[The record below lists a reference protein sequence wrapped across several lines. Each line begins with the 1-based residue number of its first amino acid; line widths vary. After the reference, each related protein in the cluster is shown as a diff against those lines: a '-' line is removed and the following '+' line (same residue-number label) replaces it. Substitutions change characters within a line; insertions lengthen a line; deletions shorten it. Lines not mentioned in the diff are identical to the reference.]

1 MTLCALVTAW
11 ASYTLHH
18 DSLTLCDWHHD
29 YSGPLPC
36 CEVWMENCCCNVV
49 FYYVLGPRCSI
60 TIDALFQCYFYFSYF
75 VYTIFL
81 ISIFVF
87 VFSINSPVFSCCVFG
102 IKCEKK
108 HYTLY
113 GYRWTYIFIL
123 MCWSL
128 KNTALSNDK
137 HAIYFGLMKVE
148 CNTSFHLLYKRIMR
162 EWLGKWCVRGC
173 VSFWRGSAI
182 WQRDVSCEATF

>member
-108 HYTLY
+108 IIFYMATDELTFLSWCVDHSKILHFQM
-113 GYRWTYIFIL
+113 INMLFIL
-123 MCWSL
+123 
-128 KNTALSNDK
+128 
-137 HAIYFGLMKVE
+137 
-148 CNTSFHLLYKRIMR
+148 
-162 EWLGKWCVRGC
+162 
-173 VSFWRGSAI
+173 GS
-182 WQRDVSCEATF
+182 WK